1 MLKMNGFLRSG
12 FLLVT
17 TGVYLLTTACT
28 PSVKEAEGTEEDL
41 PAVCDAPSGDDVRLT
56 QIAAPSGV
64 GSGSPSSDG
73 PGVRRVLLATS
84 SDGVNFTRSSKLL
97 SDQANTPNM
106 VVDPDG
112 RILLYYTAYDID
124 PSASSSDGSNQDG
137 IAVAVSGDQ
146 GVSWKYYCV
155 GMSGFAANR
164 PPIGDPDVVRLDDG
178 TYRMYVTN
186 GDSSGN
192 INIYSAT
199 STDGL
204 SFVYEG
210 LALNTGS
217 HNYKDSL
224 TTKIGSQWV
233 MYLLRSDTTQ
243 NLRATSTNGVTFTM
257 GSDETFSMTVGSVA
271 ELFVLSNWLKTSS
284 GTRVFAFSGATND
297 IRSYTTTNG
306 STFTADTTVSLGL
319 PLDSTLEKSWVKDA
333 AVQQLSGG
341 SYLMAYVSEI
351 P

>member
-1 MLKMNGFLRSG
+1 MLKLTEILRTGFFG
-12 FLLVT
+12 VA
-17 TGVYLLTTACT
+17 TGVFFLTAACT
-28 PSVKEAEGTEEDL
+28 PSVKDADESEEDL
-41 PAVCDAPSGDDVRLT
+41 PAVCDAPTADDIRLT

-73 PGVRRVLLATS
+73 PGVRRILLATS

-106 VVDPDG
+106 VVDSDG
-112 RILLYYTAYDID
+112 RILIYYTAYDID

-137 IAVAVSGDQ
+137 IAVAVSEDQ

-155 GMSGFAANR
+155 GMSGFAASR
-164 PPIGDPDVVRLDDG
+164 PPIGDPDVVKLTDG
-178 TYRMYVTN
+178 SYRMFVTN

-199 STDGL
+199 SADGL

-224 TTKIGSQWV
+224 TVKMGSQWI

-243 NLRATSTNGVTFTM
+243 NLRATSSDGITFTL
-257 GSDETFSMTVGSVA
+257 GADETFSMTVGSVS
-271 ELFVLSNWLKTSS
+271 ELFVLSNWFKTSS
-284 GTRVFAFSGATND
+284 SVRVFAFSGATKD

-333 AVQQLSGG
+333 AVQQLADGT
-341 SYLMAYVSEI
+341 YLMAYVSEI